1 MGSKESKEFKP
12 AITKLNII
20 SLILIILF
28 ILTLFSRHERICA
41 LIYPAPLNQY
51 REILGDSKKD
61 FRWQKLGSGHVINF
75 EYKENKKSLG
85 ELYSLADIRFIPDNT
100 ALAAWEGKDKVE
112 IWNDN
117 TAAIEHMQRFRT
129 RFTIPVPDNEKLE
142 GHTIKGTLHL
152 KLSYPILIKFT
163 EKEYITQSET
173 WNKPVS
179 VHIFSK
185 DELNKLSKLT
195 NQMIQVWI
203 ICLGLFFFPILL
215 ILANHMRKQKK
226 DHPPRVV

>member
-1 MGSKESKEFKP
+1 MGSKESKEVKQV
-12 AITKLNII
+12 ITKLNII

-28 ILTLFSRHERICA
+28 VFTLFLGHERICA
-41 LIYPAPLNQY
+41 LIYPAPLSQY
-51 REILGDSKKD
+51 HEILGNSEED
-61 FRWQKLGSGHVINF
+61 FRGQKLGRGHMINF

-85 ELYSLADIRFIPDNT
+85 ELYSLADIRFTPDNS
-100 ALAAWEGKDKVE
+100 ALAAWEGKDKTE

-129 RFTIPVPDNEKLE
+129 RFTIPVPDNGNLE
-142 GHTIKGTLHL
+142 GHTIKGALHL

-185 DELNKLSKLT
+185 DELNKLSQLT
-195 NQMIQVWI
+195 NQMMKVWI
-203 ICLGLFFFPILL
+203 ICLGLFLFPLVLL
-215 ILANHMRKQKK
+215 LANHMHRHKQK
-226 DHPPRVV
+226 HPPRVA